1 MSSLR
6 AFRNYLIVLA
16 VAIVGLMALGAGV
29 RTMRAG
35 LSCPDWPLCF
45 GQVIPDFHVGVW
57 FEFVHR
63 AYAGVVALMFLGAMI
78 WALRSREV
86 PRLAKWASVV
96 SAFFLTLQILMGALT
111 VLWLVKALVVTTH
124 LLLATIFLSGVLVML
139 ISVQLK
145 LQPLTISKSAPL
157 GLRAV
162 SLAMPLLIF
171 VQIAIGGLVAS
182 TYSGSVCVD
191 WPLCNGQW
199 VPTWRGAIGLQIIH
213 RFVAYALTVLT
224 LGLAI
229 LAWKSS
235 RVDSQWRKIL
245 NVQAGLVLAQLV
257 CGVANL
263 MLYIPPSV
271 TVLHQSLA
279 VALLA
284 SSLWVATRAYLE
296 TFKSEENP
304 AASLEPHFEMPA
316 DRNSK
321 RELGA
326 KSGNLPATP

>member
-6 AFRNYLIVLA
+6 AFRNYLMVLA
-16 VAIVGLMALGAGV
+16 AAIVGLMALGAGV

-45 GQVIPDFHVGVW
+45 GKVIPDFHVGVW

-63 AYAGVVALMFLGAMI
+63 AYAGLVALMFLGAMI
-78 WALRSREV
+78 WAWRSREV
-86 PRLAKWASVV
+86 PRIAKWASVV
-96 SAFFLTLQILMGALT
+96 SAVFLTLQILMGALT

-124 LLLATIFLSGVLVML
+124 LLLATVFLVGVWVML
-139 ISVQLK
+139 IAVQLR
-145 LQPLTISKSAPL
+145 LQPMNFERRAPV
-157 GLRAV
+157 GLRAL
-162 SLAMPLLIF
+162 SLALPLLIF

-213 RFVAYALTVLT
+213 RFVAYALTLVI
-224 LGLAI
+224 LAMAI
-229 LAWKSS
+229 WAWKSP
-235 RVDSQWRKIL
+235 RIDTHWKKIL

-263 MLYIPPSV
+263 MMYIPPSI

-279 VALLA
+279 VALLGA
-284 SSLWVATRAYLE
+284 SLWVATRAYLE
-296 TFKSEENP
+296 SFKSAESP
-304 AASLEPHFEMPA
+304 AASRVPRSEMPA
-316 DRNSK
+316 DPDSK
-321 RELGA
+321 REFGA
-326 KSGNLPATP
+326 GSGKLPATP